1 MSWSAKLYTAF
12 EDERTRPVRD
22 LLNAVPAAGART
34 AVDLGCGP
42 GNSTEVLAGRAPGAA
57 ITGIDSSPDMIEAAR
72 RRLPGV
78 NFELATIQDWRAAA
92 PVDLIL
98 SNAAL
103 HWVPDHTTLL
113 PRLAGMLSA
122 GGCLAVQLPD
132 NLGDTAQLLMLKV
145 ASQGAWAARLA
156 DAHDARTPIGSI
168 GDYYNLLKPVCTRVD
183 IWRTDYVHPLAGPAA
198 IVAWFRSTGLL
209 PFLGPLD
216 ATERDEFLARYEDE
230 VTKAYVVQQ
239 DGMVLLHMQ
248 RLFIVATK

>member
-12 EDERTRPVRD
+12 EEERTRPVRD
-22 LLNAVPAAGART
+22 LLAAVPAAEARL

-42 GNSTEVLAGRAPGAA
+42 GNSTEVLARRVPAAA

-72 RRLPGV
+72 RRLPLAT
-78 NFELATIQDWRAAA
+78 FEVGTIQDWRPAG

-103 HWVPDHTTLL
+103 HWVPDHATLL
-113 PRLAGMLSA
+113 PRLAGFLSA

-132 NLGDTAQLLMLKV
+132 NLADTSQVLMQKV
-145 ASQGAWAARLA
+145 AAEGAWAARLA
-156 DAHDARTPIGSI
+156 GATEARTPIGRI
-168 GDYYNLLKPVCTRVD
+168 ADYYDLLKSICTRVD

-216 ATERDEFLARYEDE
+216 AGEREEFLGRYLEE
-230 VTKAYVVQQ
+230 VTCAYDVQQ
-239 DGMVLLHMQ
+239 DGCVLLHMQ
-248 RLFIVATK
+248 RLFVVAVK

>member
-1 MSWSAKLYTAF
+1 MSWSAKLYGAF

-22 LLNAVPAAGART
+22 LLAAVREGEVRT

-42 GNSTEVLAGRAPGAA
+42 GNSTEVLAARAPGAA

-72 RRLPGV
+72 RRLPHAS
-78 NFELATIQDWRAAA
+78 FEVATIQDWRPAG

-103 HWVPDHTTLL
+103 HWVPDHASLL
-113 PRLAGMLSA
+113 PRLAGMLGA

-132 NLGDTAQLLMLKV
+132 NLADTAQVLMLKV

-156 DAHDARTPIGSI
+156 SAHDARTPIGSI
-168 GDYYNLLKPVCTRVD
+168 EEYYDLLKPVCARVD

-209 PFLGPLD
+209 PYLGPLNAD
-216 ATERDEFLARYEDE
+216 EREEFLARYQDE
-230 VTKAYVVQQ
+230 VTRAYKVQR
-239 DGMVLLHMQ
+239 DGTVMLHMQ
-248 RLFIVATK
+248 RLFIVATR